1 MWKLLEKLSEITQ
14 FSRFFPS
21 SNSVFDLRSSSSTTV
36 NSISLSTT
44 LIFVFIHEAQSH
56 AIRFKGDISNSLEW
70 GKFLLDEDTK
80 TKPIHA
86 PSPSFVSRIL
96 NYSLVCSC
104 CSARWKH
111 KDEADSRALFRLSR
125 IRIQYHNWFAD
136 IRAQVNL
143 SLVEI
148 CMYSQVHVQV
158 KHVLKQGN
166 RGRRHQTWQK
176 RWTPAT
182 RRRWFHESQRR
193 CSSTMW
199 WRRCRWG
206 SSPGAEPTPWS
217 PHWCPR
223 WSCELRD
230 IWSKWYFKP

>member
-36 NSISLSTT
+36 YSISLSST
-44 LIFVFIHEAQSH
+44 LIFVCFHLAQPLT
-56 AIRFKGDISNSLEW
+56 IQLTDDVPNSLDW
-70 GKFLLDEDTK
+70 LKFLLDEDTK

-104 CSARWKH
+104 HSPRWKH

-158 KHVLKQGN
+158 KHVLKQGFLTL
-166 RGRRHQTWQK
+166 RKQK
-176 RWTPAT
+176 REKVGGRLCWCDI
-182 RRRWFHESQRR
+182 E
-193 CSSTMW
+193 
-199 WRRCRWG
+199 
-206 SSPGAEPTPWS
+206 GANG
-217 PHWCPR
+217 
-223 WSCELRD
+223 
-230 IWSKWYFKP
+230 